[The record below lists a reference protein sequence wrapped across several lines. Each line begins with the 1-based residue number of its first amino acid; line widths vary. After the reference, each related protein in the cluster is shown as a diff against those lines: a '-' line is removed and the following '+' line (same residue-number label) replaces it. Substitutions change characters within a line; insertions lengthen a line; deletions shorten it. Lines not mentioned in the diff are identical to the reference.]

1 MCFTGW
7 KWFQSCQ
14 QCWPQRPDL
23 HAPLLL
29 LGLLSI
35 QGRKRWGFFASTC
48 PCLKLKI
55 KEESE
60 KGLCL
65 CDIKEERVYVCAT
78 VAGPQPAEP
87 SGLTST
93 QTSPPWNVADR
104 GLKALSI
111 RWYSVQTNIG
121 KIKWRTN
128 LEALQLSFPFRWQLG
143 LPVQGGPYTCKQ
155 IDWKRFFPFWNNV
168 AIIISLAKNCY
179 T

>member
-14 QCWPQRPDL
+14 QCWPQQQGL
-23 HAPLLL
+23 HAPLLP
-29 LGLLSI
+29 LGLLWI

-65 CDIKEERVYVCAT
+65 CDR
-78 VAGPQPAEP
+78 
-87 SGLTST
+87 SRTST
-93 QTSPPWNVADR
+93 SRAERSNLNPKHHLHGMLLNADR
-104 GLKALSI
+104 GLKALTI
-111 RWYSVQTNIG
+111 WCYSVQTNIG

-143 LPVQGGPYTCKQ
+143 LPVQGGPYTCKK
-155 IDWKRFFPFWNNV
+155 IDFKRFFLEQCCNHH
-168 AIIISLAKNCY
+168 
-179 T
+179 